1 MKIQRTGAAVAG
13 LAAMALL
20 LTAAGGAP
28 AEVETVVFEPPLLIT
43 SAGQS
48 PDVQLA
54 VVLAKRAG
62 VEHTLVKLATGKDLA
77 GVKTLGLV
85 VGASLKG
92 LGAAGID
99 TAKEKDRVRALLAEA
114 AKMGI
119 PLLFLHL
126 GGNQRR
132 GELTDAMVADY
143 LPAARMAVIVKSAD
157 ADGLFSKICKEHG
170 IPLVA
175 VEKTAEVADVLKSA
189 FKPKG

>member
-1 MKIQRTGAAVAG
+1 MKIMRMSATVAG

-20 LTAAGGAP
+20 LTPAGGAP
-28 AEVETVVFEPPLLIT
+28 AEVENAVFEPPLLIT

-62 VEHTLVKLATGKDLA
+62 VEHTLVKLAVAKDLV

-99 TAKEKDRVRALLAEA
+99 TAKEKDRVKALLAEA
-114 AKMGI
+114 AKKGI
-119 PLLFLHL
+119 PVLFLHL
-126 GGNQRR
+126 GGDQRR

-143 LPAARMAVIVKSAD
+143 LPSARLAVIVKSAD
-157 ADGLFSKICKEHG
+157 SDGLFSKICKERG

-175 VEKTAEVADVLKSA
+175 VEKTADAADVLKGA
-189 FKPKG
+189 FKPKV